1 MLKRL
6 QDFDVKSKRVLVRV
20 DFNVPLDKKTNEIT
34 DDSRIRASLP
44 TLNYLVSQS
53 SRVIIMSH
61 LGRPEGKVVEN
72 LRMAKVAHRLGEL
85 MGKEVFMAPDCIGPE
100 VEKMALELKDGQI
113 LMLENLRFH
122 PEEEK
127 NDLSFAQ
134 KLAQLG
140 EIYVNDAFATA
151 HRAHASTE
159 GVAHFLPSC
168 AGFLMQK
175 EYDYLSKVL
184 QDPERPLLA
193 ITGGA
198 KVSDKLK
205 LLLNL
210 LSRVDI
216 LLIGGGMAYTFLKA
230 KGFQIGTSLCED
242 ELVEKANEIMQEA
255 SHKKVELLLPLDL
268 VVAKD
273 LNTPSDYLIVTVDK
287 IPEDY
292 GGVDIGPQTRE
303 LFKEK
308 IKKAKT
314 IVWNGPVGVFEVP
327 PFDQG
332 SREIALSLAQ
342 SDALTIVG
350 GGDTAAA
357 VEKFGLTEKLSHV
370 STGGGASL
378 EFLEG
383 RALPGIEVLK
393 N

>member
-1 MLKRL
+1 
-6 QDFDVKSKRVLVRV
+6 DVRSKRVLVRV
-20 DFNVPLDKKTNEIT
+20 DFNVPLDKKTGAIT
-34 DDSRIRASLP
+34 DDTRIRASLP
-44 TLNYLVSQS
+44 TINYLLSQNA
-53 SRVIIMSH
+53 RVILMSH
-61 LGRPEGKVVEN
+61 LGRPDGQVVES
-72 LRMAKVAHRLGEL
+72 LRMDKVARRLGEL
-85 MGKEVFMAPDCIGPE
+85 LGKEVLVTGDCVGSD
-100 VEKMALELKDGQI
+100 VETLALGLKDGQV

-127 NDLSFAQ
+127 NDPAFAQ
-134 KLAQLG
+134 KLARLG
-140 EIYVNDAFATA
+140 EIYVNDAFAAA

-184 QDPERPLLA
+184 ENPAKPLLA

-210 LSRVDI
+210 LSRVNV

-230 KGFQIGTSLCED
+230 RGLQIGTSLCEN
-242 ELVEKANEIMQEA
+242 ELVEKAKEIMVEA
-255 SHKKVELLLPLDL
+255 SKAGVELFLPLDL

-273 LNTPSDYLIVTVDK
+273 LNNPSDHLVVPAEQ
-287 IPEDY
+287 IPAEY
-292 GGVDIGPQTRE
+292 GGVDIGPKTRE

-308 IKKAKT
+308 IKQAKT
-314 IVWNGPVGVFEVP
+314 IVWNGPVGVFEIP

-332 SREIALSLAQ
+332 SRAIALALAE
-342 SDALTIVG
+342 SAALTIVG

-357 VEKFGLTEKLSHV
+357 VEKFGLADKISHV

-383 RALPGIEVLK
+383 RSLPGIEVLK

>member
-20 DFNVPLDKKTNEIT
+20 DFNVPLDKKTGEIS

-44 TLNYLVSQS
+44 TLSYLISQG

-61 LGRPEGKVVEN
+61 LGRPEGKVVED
-72 LRMAKVAHRLGEL
+72 LRMAKVARRLGEL
-85 MGKEVFMAPDCIGPE
+85 LGKQVLMAPDCIGPE
-100 VEKMALELKDGQI
+100 VEKMTSDLKDGQI

-122 PEEEK
+122 SEEEK
-127 NDLSFAQ
+127 NDPSFAQ

-184 QDPERPLLA
+184 QDPARPLLA

-230 KGFQIGTSLCED
+230 KGFQIGSSLCEN
-242 ELVEKANEIMQEA
+242 ELLKKAEEIMQEA
-255 SHKKVELLLPLDL
+255 SNKGVELLLPLDL
-268 VVAKD
+268 VVTKD
-273 LNTPSDYLIVTVDK
+273 LSNPSDHLIVAVDK
-287 IPEDY
+287 IPADY
-292 GGVDIGPQTRE
+292 GGVDIGPKTRE
-303 LFKEK
+303 LFKER
-308 IKKAKT
+308 IMRAKT
-314 IVWNGPVGVFEVP
+314 IVWNGPVGVFEIP

-332 SREIALSLAQ
+332 SREIALALAQ
-342 SDALTIVG
+342 SGALTIVG

-383 RALPGIEVLK
+383 RTLPGIEVLK